1 MRDTYDLIV
10 IGGGPAG
17 ITAALT
23 AAECGVEKILIMER
37 GDRLGGILNQCTHSG
52 FGMAYFGEEMTGTE
66 FAETIRKRVKGSAVE
81 VMTGTMVLGISE
93 DRTVTFSNESGCA
106 RLCSQAVILA
116 SGCRERPISSLH
128 VTGTRPSGVFEAGA
142 AQKML
147 NLGGYDVGDDVIVLG
162 SGDVGLVVARC
173 LTQQGKRVI
182 GVYEIREVCG
192 GSEKNR
198 TECLDFY
205 GIPLYFHHTVTRIHG
220 DGRICGV
227 TVKDLESGAEQYLE
241 CGTLI
246 TSLGLIPE
254 RELAEPLESEDGS
267 LPEWFFACGDANI
280 VHDTVDAVAFEAEET
295 GAAAAAYIKGGV
307 KINERFYS
315 FQ

>member
-1 MRDTYDLIV
+1 MRDAYDLIV

-23 AAECGVEKILIMER
+23 ADECGVGSVLVIER

-52 FGMAYFGEEMTGTE
+52 FGMTYFGEEMTGAE
-66 FAETIRKRVKGSAVE
+66 FAERLRKKMEASPVE
-81 VMTGTMVLGISE
+81 VMTGTMVLGVSE
-93 DRTVTFSNESGCA
+93 DRTVTVSNESGFSCLHA
-106 RLCSQAVILA
+106 KAVILA

-147 NLGGYDVGDDVIVLG
+147 NLGGYDVGDDVVVLG

-173 LTQQGKRVI
+173 LAQQGKRVI
-182 GVYEIREVCG
+182 GVFEIRDICG

-205 GIPLYFHHTVTRIHG
+205 GIPLYFRHTVTRIHG

-227 TVKDLESGAEQYLE
+227 TVEDLESGAERYLE
-241 CGTLI
+241 CRTLI

-254 RELAEPLESEDGS
+254 RELAEPLESEDGT

-295 GAAAAAYIKGGV
+295 GAAAAAYIKEGMD
-307 KINERFYS
+307 K
-315 FQ
+315 